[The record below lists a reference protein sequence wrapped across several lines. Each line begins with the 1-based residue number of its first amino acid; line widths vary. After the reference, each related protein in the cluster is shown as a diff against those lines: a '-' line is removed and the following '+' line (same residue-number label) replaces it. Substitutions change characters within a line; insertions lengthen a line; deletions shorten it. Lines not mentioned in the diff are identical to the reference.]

1 MILYFADREL
11 NIIGKA
17 STKLPKGSVISND
30 KKQKIL
36 KQWQHLLNA
45 MYHMRNRTRGIL
57 RFAQHRELYFTE
69 DRK

>member
-30 KKQKIL
+30 KK
-36 KQWQHLLNA
+36 
-45 MYHMRNRTRGIL
+45 
-57 RFAQHRELYFTE
+57 TE
-69 DRK
+69 DI